1 MARIIEREKRRNSLV
16 VVVGPTASGKSE
28 LAVRLAKRF
37 GGEIISADSRQVY
50 RGLDIGTAKVS
61 KREMMGVPHHLLSV
75 TSPKKTFTVVDYQNK
90 AKRVLGGVF
99 SRSRVPFIV
108 GGSPLYIY
116 ALIEGWIFPGIK
128 PNLAFRRRLEKL
140 STEELFSRLQKLDP
154 ARAKTIEPKNRRR
167 LIRALEIVLT
177 TGKAVPPLK
186 KRPLLRLR
194 PTCAEAT
201 AGKQGF
207 GGQAYQILFL
217 GMRRKKQELRKRIAQ
232 RIKQMFRRGLV
243 AEVET
248 LHKQGIP
255 WKKFNQFGFEYKYVA
270 QYLQGQISK
279 DEMTQK
285 IHKET
290 LDFSR
295 RQMLWFKKDGRIR
308 WVIGFKQGAK
318 IVKKFL
324 RGEKSD

>member
-177 TGKAVPPLK
+177 TGKPVPPLK

-194 PTCAEAT
+194 
-201 AGKQGF
+201 QGF

-217 GMRRKKQELRKRIAQ
+217 GMRRKKQELR
-232 RIKQMFRRGLV
+232 KQMFRRGLV

-324 RGEKSD
+324 RGEKRD